1 MRGRATRMR
10 WVSRRADLIR
20 ACVFETQGIPFRGRQ
35 ILVTG
40 HDNGLV
46 ANTRAN
52 DLGGFL
58 RSRRER
64 LTPEEAGVDPGF
76 IHRRVLGLRRE
87 EVAELAGVSVGYYT
101 RLEQGV
107 SDSASAAV
115 IDALAAALR
124 LDSAEHEHLR
134 VLAGPRRPAR
144 SHSRR
149 SKLRSEIRELLAVI
163 PGVPAIVIDHR
174 AEVLAWNRL
183 GHALLAGHVDINA
196 PDTKVR
202 PNIARLL
209 FLDPHHRALY
219 RDWHAKAQVTVAA
232 LHQAVARYPADRL
245 LEQIVGELA
254 VDSPEFARMWARRP
268 VQTCSYYVRELDHPV
283 VGRVALANE
292 TVTLTDDD
300 QQIGLFYARPGTSD
314 ADALILLAQSLQ
326 QNLPS
331 AVTPS
336 RKENLQ

>member
-1 MRGRATRMR
+1 MRTYRAEGRRGYPCLGQ
-10 WVSRRADLIR
+10 AD
-20 ACVFETQGIPFRGRQ
+20 AGD
-35 ILVTG
+35 G
-40 HDNGLV
+40 HDDGLV
-46 ANTRAN
+46 AITRAN

-64 LTPEEAGVDPGF
+64 MTPQEAGIEPGF
-76 IHRRVLGLRRE
+76 THRRVRGLRRE
-87 EVAELAGVSVGYYT
+87 ELAELAGVSVGYYT

-134 VLAGPRRPAR
+134 TLAAPRRPAR
-144 SHSRR
+144 SRSRR
-149 SKLRSEIRELLAVI
+149 SRVRPSIRELLEVI
-163 PGVPAIVIDHR
+163 SGIPAIVIDHR

-183 GHALLAGHVDINA
+183 GHALLAGHVDFDA

-202 PNIARLL
+202 PNIARML

-219 RDWHAKAQVTVAA
+219 CDWHAKAQVTVAA
-232 LHQAVARYPADRL
+232 LHQAVARHPADHM
-245 LEQIVGELA
+245 LEQIVGQLA
-254 VDSPEFARMWARRP
+254 VDSPEFAKMWARRP
-268 VQTCSYYVRELDHPV
+268 VQTCSYYVRELDHPII
-283 VGRVALANE
+283 GRVNLANE

-314 ADALILLAQSLQ
+314 ADALTLLTRSLE
-326 QNLPS
+326 P
-331 AVTPS
+331 ATIRS
-336 RKENLQ
+336 RKENLR